1 MDLQQSYH
9 YQGNGNNTQR
19 FRQGFVAAI
28 VNQGVSPKVARQ
40 LNEFLGK
47 RVDEGLQTDGIED
60 KKK

>member
-19 FRQGFVAAI
+19 FRQRFVAAI
-28 VNQGVSPKVARQ
+28 ANQGVSPQVLRQ

-47 RVDEGLQTDGIED
+47 RVDEGLQMDGIED